1 MASKTVQ
8 ARKTDHVSVDSLIM
22 DLWCISSSDP
32 VLALFLIQVS
42 GEVSYNECKLEDL
55 NSQKISAYISQ
66 YDLHTPEMTV
76 RETIDFSAR
85 CQGVESRKGD
95 KFLPS

>member
-1 MASKTVQ
+1 M
-8 ARKTDHVSVDSLIM
+8 VSVTFDQF
-22 DLWCISSSDP
+22 
-32 VLALFLIQVS
+32 LALYPIQAS
-42 GEVSYNECKLEDL
+42 GEVSYNECKLDDL

-85 CQGVESRKGD
+85 CQGVESRKGVE
-95 KFLPS
+95 FLPSLIIPGLLIPMRSYPPF

>member
-1 MASKTVQ
+1 MVYV
-8 ARKTDHVSVDSLIM
+8 RP
-22 DLWCISSSDP
+22 DLF
-32 VLALFLIQVS
+32 LALYLIQVS

-85 CQGVESRKGD
+85 CQGVESRKGG
-95 KFLPS
+95 KFLPSRIIPGLLVACKVTLHFKEFGS